1 MIGYGS
7 EIDGPINL
15 RAQRL
20 ITVGVR
26 QGNDL
31 SFSVFV
37 GAIGIIFLI
46 GEVGIEGIACVDMQ
60 VAKEGEFGIR
70 RYRTGH
76 GLLAN
81 RGPGHQ
87 QTQRN
92 EAAANHAG

>member
-15 RAQRL
+15 RTQRL
-20 ITVGVR
+20 ITIGVR

-70 RYRTGH
+70 RNRTGH
-76 GLLAN
+76 GLFTS
-81 RGPGHQ
+81 RDQG
-87 QTQRN
+87 R
-92 EAAANHAG
+92 

>member
-1 MIGYGS
+1 MIGYRS
-7 EIDGPINL
+7 KIDGPINL

-37 GAIGIIFLI
+37 GAIGIIFLV
-46 GEVGIEGIACVDMQ
+46 GEVGVEGIACVDMQ

-70 RYRTGH
+70 RDAQGM
-76 GLLAN
+76 ASS
-81 RGPGHQ
+81 P
-87 QTQRN
+87 
-92 EAAANHAG
+92 AATRALTNTAQ